1 MGADHYR
8 CSKQGHTGKSYIISG
23 TQFNGLSAGAAYGD
37 NAQMATNYPIVVM
50 LTTKGIFAA
59 RTHDHSTMGIAT
71 GNKIVSTTF
80 DVPASL
86 QAGPSLIF
94 VIANGIPSIPK
105 LVQVN

>member
-1 MGADHYR
+1 
-8 CSKQGHTGKSYIISG
+8 
-23 TQFNGLSAGAAYGD
+23 
-37 NAQMATNYPIVVM
+37 
-50 LTTKGIFAA
+50 
-59 RTHDHSTMGIAT
+59 MGIAT